1 MLTIRKGKMKDC
13 KDLLTVYMGTHWA
26 DGFKTVEQVK
36 AVHKGV
42 GFKRWG
48 WLVAEMDNQI
58 VGEILFRTEKNP
70 VSGTLGIITDI
81 GVDVRY
87 QKHLGVGSQLTRAAE
102 EVLQKKNV
110 QRVVATSP
118 PEAYNFWMKISYFAR
133 GSLEI
138 IKLNPKKIPTKG
150 LRKIDSVQLSDIDS
164 LPKSMR
170 FSHIAHPG
178 SLAIL
183 IKRIVDGDQTG
194 KLFEYYCKEKLIGV
208 GALLKENRKNAQF
221 VADVTKAGL
230 DKTAIVIAK
239 TAKVASRWRV
249 TRVWSQIP
257 QSSLSMYMKA
267 AKWRTETAREIPV
280 TRLI

>member
-26 DGFKTVEQVK
+26 DGFTTVEQVK

-42 GFKRWG
+42 GFKSWG
-48 WLVAEMDNQI
+48 WLVAEMDDQVI
-58 VGEILFRTEKNP
+58 GEVLFRTEKNP
-70 VSGTLGIITDI
+70 VAGTLGIITDI

-87 QKHLGVGSQLTRAAE
+87 QKRLGIGTKLTRAAE
-102 EVLQKKNV
+102 DALKKKRV

-133 GSLEI
+133 GSLENI
-138 IKLNPKKIPTKG
+138 RINPKKISAKG
-150 LRKIDSVQLSDIDS
+150 LRKVDSVQLSDIDS

-178 SLAIL
+178 SLMQFV
-183 IKRIVDGDQTG
+183 RGIVDEGLKG
-194 KLFEYYCKEKLIGV
+194 KLFEYYSDDKLVGV
-208 GALLKENRKNAQF
+208 GAIIKEDTKNSRF
-221 VADVTKAGL
+221 VADVTKAGI
-230 DKTAIVIAK
+230 DKASIVIAK
-239 TAKVASRWRV
+239 TVKAAARGKTTNVHSIVPKAF
-249 TRVWSQIP
+249 
-257 QSSLSMYMKA
+257 LSTYMEA
-267 AKWRTETAREIPV
+267 AKWKTETARDIPV